1 MMSLIILCAVYS
13 SLQNKHTSLR
23 MASSY
28 QDILLWLLNIGL
40 LPEASPNNDKMNS
53 CNDLVPYPYE
63 QLQELYKKKRSYFA
77 KINDTFISKKSG
89 SCRLLYID
97 AFIDH
102 ACKGNILHEYWLE
115 NDGDGLYPPNSIE
128 AMLRVMLVPDLDYDH
143 KCAILLYFFLDLNM
157 AIDEEAYK
165 DVVANF
171 IKFPSVFKLS
181 ASLIKTVQA
190 FWNLDHDHFLVSSI
204 TFFLLWQGN
213 I

>member
-1 MMSLIILCAVYS
+1 M
-13 SLQNKHTSLR
+13 QNKHSSLR

-40 LPEASPNNDKMNS
+40 LPEASPHNDKINS
-53 CNDLVPYPYE
+53 SNDLVPYPYK
-63 QLQELYKKKRSYFA
+63 QLKELYKRKRSYFA
-77 KINDTFISKKSG
+77 KINDTFVSKKSG

-102 ACKGNILHEYWLE
+102 ACKGNVLHEYWLE

-128 AMLRVMLVPDLDYDH
+128 AMLRVMLVPDLDYNH

-157 AIDEEAYK
+157 AIDEDVYK

-190 FWNLDHDHFLVSSI
+190 FWNLDHDHFLVSR
-204 TFFLLWQGN
+204 N
-213 I
+213 N